1 LRRPARRSFVAA
13 PGSAPAPR
21 NPSFTKA
28 RAEDLRHRPGRLPPV
43 ASRGQIGQAPLVR
56 LRISLQRSPAAPFRP
71 KAASFR
77 TIPLRRFSDPGTHAV
92 DRLVLAVFSASRLL
106 LLSISLLE
114 DAARAGHS

>member
-1 LRRPARRSFVAA
+1 
-13 PGSAPAPR
+13 
-21 NPSFTKA
+21 
-28 RAEDLRHRPGRLPPV
+28 
-43 ASRGQIGQAPLVR
+43 